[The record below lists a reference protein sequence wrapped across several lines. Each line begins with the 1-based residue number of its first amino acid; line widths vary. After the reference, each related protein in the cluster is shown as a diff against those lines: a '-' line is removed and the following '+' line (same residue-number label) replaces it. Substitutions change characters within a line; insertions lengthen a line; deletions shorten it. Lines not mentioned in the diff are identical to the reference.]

1 MLVLLM
7 KAANPMS
14 CAFGVWIILGS
25 DRQHFN
31 FLIFLSY
38 GLKDVNHIGKKSN
51 VFNLSGR
58 MFGSFNCS
66 IFILMNVIAIIIIG
80 IPY

>member
-1 MLVLLM
+1 MH
-7 KAANPMS
+7 
-14 CAFGVWIILGS
+14 GS
-25 DRQHFN
+25 DRQNFN
-31 FLIFLSY
+31 LSKYLSY
-38 GLKDVNHIGKKSN
+38 GFKDVNHIGKKSN

-66 IFILMNVIAIIIIG
+66 IFIVMNVIAIIIIG